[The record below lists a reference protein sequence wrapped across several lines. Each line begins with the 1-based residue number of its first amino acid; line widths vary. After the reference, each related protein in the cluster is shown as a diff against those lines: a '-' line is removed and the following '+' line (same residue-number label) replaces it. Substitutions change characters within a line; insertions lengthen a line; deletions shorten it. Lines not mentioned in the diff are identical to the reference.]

1 MKNDNYKILEIFEF
15 RDLDQLVIPEIQR
28 DYVWGKNEVFDLL
41 ESIKDG
47 FESEN
52 EDIPYLGFIYV
63 YNDRDY
69 VYKYFLIDG
78 QQRMT
83 TVYLILL
90 ACYQLIN
97 KKIPDYLFD
106 NGKLKL
112 DYKVRQATHDFLTDF
127 VKHCQNYPNTN
138 TIKFEDQVWFHKDYE
153 NDKTIK
159 NIAQNYIAIIE
170 WLNSLGQENIS
181 DFLDFVENKVE
192 ISSFDIEDGRQSE
205 DLYIYMNSRGRQLEA
220 NESLK
225 AKFLARIK
233 NEKEKL
239 FWGKKWENWHDFFWK
254 HRGNNPDADNSFN
267 EFLSRIQIIN
277 MCDLGIDSSNI
288 SDFAIDSDNKK
299 IIIDSLPKT
308 LYEIERYFESYKWL
322 VESEQVKAFFKKYES
337 EHFLTKTPDTGRQ
350 IYYLRILPIIS
361 LLSRISLRDEDIV
374 VRFIRFFYNVARKSN
389 VGKDIANQL
398 PIAIRLT
405 LEYSNNLGE
414 HCDVCDL
421 IDYQKGRTVII
432 NDEEVLKL
440 SLYKEPPVDST
451 RQELEDLFWAAED
464 HLIFDGEIMFLLNE
478 YHLKDQNI
486 FDLSGYKKTWD
497 IFMELFNKE
506 NSNNSQITKALLY
519 YGNTW
524 ERVTPFYYNNYN
536 CQNWNWLVRADAGK
550 YLLTLLKDMHG
561 KSADHLDDIIKPKIN
576 NFFTKNALDSIEKMK
591 SEKRLFSQ
599 VRVLAA
605 IDYYSNKILWERYG
619 HIAEDINYTYGDT
632 PFFDRDRRIFNISR
646 YIRNGAEGRIM
657 SIMKNVL
664 SNEEQLKEILINI
677 LECN

>member
-1 MKNDNYKILEIFEF
+1 MKNDNYTILEMFEY

-28 DYVWGKNEVFDLL
+28 DYVWGKNEVLDLL

-47 FESEN
+47 FKVEN
-52 EDIPYLGFIYV
+52 EDIPYLGFIYA
-63 YNDRDY
+63 YNDKDY
-69 VYKYFLIDG
+69 AYKYFLIDG

-90 ACYQLIN
+90 ACYQLI
-97 KKIPDYLFD
+97 KKEIPDYLFD
-106 NGKLKL
+106 NYKLKL

-138 TIKFEDQVWFHKDYE
+138 KIKFEDQVWFHEDYE

-159 NIAQNYIAIIE
+159 NIAQNYNAIIE
-170 WLNSLGQENIS
+170 WLNLLGQENIS

-192 ISSFDIEDGRQSE
+192 ISYFDIKNGRQSE

-225 AKFLARIK
+225 AKFLDRIEE
-233 NEKEKL
+233 EKEKL
-239 FWGKKWENWHDFFWK
+239 LWGEKWENWQDFFWK

-277 MCDLGIDSSNI
+277 MCSLEINSRDISN
-288 SDFAIDSDNKK
+288 FAIDSDNKK

-337 EHFLTKTPDTGRQ
+337 VNFLTNTPYTGKQ

-361 LLSRISLRDEDIV
+361 LLSRINLRDEAIV
-374 VRFIRFFYNVARKSN
+374 VRFIRFFHNIARKSN

-405 LEYSNNLGE
+405 LEYSKKTKE
-414 HCDVCDL
+414 IYDVCDL
-421 IDYQKGRTVII
+421 IEYQKGRTVII

-440 SLYKEPPVDST
+440 RLYKEPPANLN
-451 RQELEDLFWAAED
+451 RKELEDLFWAAED
-464 HLIFDGEIMFLLNE
+464 HSIFNGEMMFFLNE
-478 YHLKDQNI
+478 YYLKDQNI
-486 FDLSGYKKTWD
+486 FDLSGYKKTWN
-497 IFMELFNKE
+497 IFLELFNKE
-506 NSNNSQITKALLY
+506 KSNNSQITRALLY

-536 CQNWNWLVRADAGK
+536 CQNWNWLVRVEAGK
-550 YLLTLLKDMHG
+550 YLLTMLKDMHG
-561 KSADHLDDIIKPKIN
+561 KSTDHLDYIIKLKIKE
-576 NFFTKNALDSIEKMK
+576 FFTKNGLDSIEKIK
-591 SEKRLFSQ
+591 SVERLSSQ

-605 IDYYSNKILWERYG
+605 IDYYSKKIFWKWNS
-619 HIAEDINYTYGDT
+619 HIAEDTNYNYGDT
-632 PFFDRDRRIFNISR
+632 PFFNNDRRIFNISR
-646 YIRNGAEGRIM
+646 YIRNGSDGRII
-657 SIMKNVL
+657 SIMNKLL
-664 SNEEQLKEILINI
+664 SNKEKLKEILSNI
-677 LECN
+677 LK